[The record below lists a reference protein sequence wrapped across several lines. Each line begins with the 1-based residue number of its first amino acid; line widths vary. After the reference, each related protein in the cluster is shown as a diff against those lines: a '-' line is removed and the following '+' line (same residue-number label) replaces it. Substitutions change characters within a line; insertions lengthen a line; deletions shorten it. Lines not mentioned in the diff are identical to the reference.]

1 MQLEIK
7 HLAPYLPY
15 GLKAIDEH
23 GKVRTIDWECQ
34 SYTNTIVG
42 LNHVIKIQSVQV
54 VLFKPMLKPIS
65 KLDELLRVEFT
76 NYNLLA
82 YEFSNYKEGENYP
95 ENYNEKLIDLFCF
108 ENIHTEES
116 LVDLDLSKL
125 PYNCIEYMFENH
137 YDYFRLIDNGLAV
150 EIK

>member
-1 MQLEIK
+1 MQREIK

-34 SYTNTIVG
+34 SYTNAIVG
-42 LNHVIKIQSVQV
+42 LNHIIKSQSVQV
-54 VLFKPMLKPIS
+54 ALFKPILKPIS

-76 NYNLLA
+76 NY
-82 YEFSNYKEGENYP
+82 FGG

-108 ENIHTEES
+108 ENIHTEEH

-125 PYNCIEYMFENH
+125 PYNCIEYMLENH